1 MSYHHRMQQ
10 NTALDA
16 LLRQPPSAQGLNN
29 CGCNKGVVGKE
40 IRCSIFKADVERRLV
55 YSVIAK
61 ARYRR
66 YSGRCDERGDH

>member
-1 MSYHHRMQQ
+1 M
-10 NTALDA
+10 
-16 LLRQPPSAQGLNN
+16 GI
-29 CGCNKGVVGKE
+29 VGKE

-66 YSGRCDERGDH
+66 YSGDVMSGETVRIDGS